1 MTEIPISDRQP
12 RMGRPPMNVKPMLVR
27 LPEGMAERIDAVAGE
42 NKRAEFIRDAVEKE
56 LKRQEKAQNR

>member
-1 MTEIPISDRQP
+1 
-12 RMGRPPMNVKPMLVR
+12 MGRPPMNVKPMLVR